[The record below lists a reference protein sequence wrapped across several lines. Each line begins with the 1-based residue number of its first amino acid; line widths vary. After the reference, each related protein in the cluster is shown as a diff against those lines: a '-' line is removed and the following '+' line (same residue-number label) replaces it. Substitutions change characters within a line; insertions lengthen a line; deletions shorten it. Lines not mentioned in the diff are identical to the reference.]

1 MNLRGKLTLI
11 FSLLSAGILLVS
23 SIAVYMFTK
32 DQLTA
37 QIHQEMKASAAS
49 HVNKMDG
56 WLISKAKMLE
66 ITAGTIKST
75 HGDGEITVPMMAG
88 YKNVDKEISDVYFG
102 SAEGKMI
109 DGSGWTPPADYD
121 PRTRS

>member
-56 WLISKAKMLE
+56 
-66 ITAGTIKST
+66 
-75 HGDGEITVPMMAG
+75 
-88 YKNVDKEISDVYFG
+88 
-102 SAEGKMI
+102 
-109 DGSGWTPPADYD
+109 
-121 PRTRS
+121 